1 MKKLLVTTLVAAS
14 AFAVS
19 ACHSDGTGNTYF
31 YDRDGKGNIRI
42 SDKEATPF
50 IWDAPCEK
58 TVYHRVATGNR
69 RGNVTIPM
77 PGEDKPYQTRYVYQ
91 GDK

>member
-42 SDKEATPF
+42 SDKEIGLVLYKTLLATF
-50 IWDAPCEK
+50 TIH
-58 TVYHRVATGNR
+58 YHG
-69 RGNVTIPM
+69 
-77 PGEDKPYQTRYVYQ
+77 TR
-91 GDK
+91 